1 MDLTMPRLSDTME
14 EGTVARWIKK
24 EGDAIQKGDVIA
36 EIQTDKANMEMEAF
50 DAGVLERIIVPEGRT
65 VPVGDPIAV
74 LNTGHT
80 ASARNSASPAPAAEA
95 ETPPIESAAPPEAPA
110 PAQADTAQPAPEQSA
125 AGGRVKASPLARR
138 LAQERGLDLSS
149 IRGTGPHGRITRAD
163 IEKAPAQTQPQ
174 PAAAP
179 PAPQTA
185 PRPAAAPAAPAG
197 GPVAPFSRVQGI
209 IVDRMVQSKT
219 TVPHFYVTTE
229 IDMDGAVAL
238 RKQLNSLGDQQVSFN
253 DMVVKACAQA
263 LRLYPKANV
272 MYTEQ
277 GFRQNER
284 VNIGVAVALEDALV
298 VPVVKDVDKK
308 GLFQIAAETRELA
321 QKARE
326 NKLSA
331 DDLSGGTFTVSNLG
345 MFGVDEFIAIINAP
359 ESAILAVGAITQKP
373 VVKDGQIVIGHRMR
387 VTLSADHRVL
397 YGANAAEFLREL
409 RQLLESPLKLGFA

>member
-24 EGDAIQKGDVIA
+24 EGDSIQKGDVIA

-50 DAGVLERIIVPEGRT
+50 DAGVLERIIVPEGQT

-74 LNTGHT
+74 LNTGQPSRARS
-80 ASARNSASPAPAAEA
+80 ASAGAPAAE
-95 ETPPIESAAPPEAPA
+95 PDPEAAAEPRA
-110 PAQADTAQPAPEQSA
+110 PAFEPEPHPVSGV
-125 AGGRVKASPLARR
+125 GGRVKASPLARR
-138 LAQERGLDLSS
+138 LAQERGLDLAS
-149 IRGTGPHGRITRAD
+149 IRGTGPNGRVTRTD
-163 IEKAPAQTQPQ
+163 IEKAAGQPGAQPAHSAPAPQPAPAGTPRPAVQ

-179 PAPQTA
+179 
-185 PRPAAAPAAPAG
+185 AG
-197 GPVAPFSRVQGI
+197 GQVAPFTRVQRI

-219 TVPHFYVTTE
+219 TVPHFYVTDE

-238 RKQLNSLGDQQVSFN
+238 RKQLNSLGGQQVSFN

-277 GFRQNER
+277 GFRANDR

-298 VPVVKDVDKK
+298 VPVVKDADRK

-345 MFGVDEFIAIINAP
+345 MYGVDEFIAIINAP
-359 ESAILAVGAITQKP
+359 ESAILAVGGIAQKP
-373 VVKDGQIVIGHRMR
+373 VVKDGQVVIGHRMR